1 MAFEL
6 SRETDSVMKMAC
18 SANIQACFDRPEL
31 IVSAR
36 TSEELPKTGEVGVG
50 RGISRG
56 TGGVD
61 IVAAVVGV
69 PQLDQRAVDGIAA
82 GVQDAA
88 GNVADQARCRREA
101 VIEIN
106 QV

>member
-1 MAFEL
+1 E
-6 SRETDSVMKMAC
+6 SDSEMKMAC
-18 SANIQACFDRPEL
+18 AANIQTGFDRPEL

-50 RGISRG
+50 RGISRRAG
-56 TGGVD
+56 RIDV
-61 IVAAVVGV
+61 VAAVVGV
-69 PQLDQRAVDGIAA
+69 PQFDQRAVDGIAA

-88 GNVADQARCRREA
+88 GNVADQARCRGEA

-106 QV
+106 QVIVL